1 MTLVFAF
8 FAILWWIAIWGLFDI
23 ATKDYTDE
31 QRAKIYFLIIGIT
44 VIIVC
49 FFPDFLN
56 HI

>member
-23 ATKDYTDE
+23 ATKNYTDE
-31 QRAKIYFLIIGIT
+31 QRVRLYFLMIGI
-44 VIIVC
+44 IIVFVC
-49 FFPDFLN
+49 FFPDFLY